1 MKELQG
7 EGVRLVQLIHSGLVK
22 LPKSIRNLEADAFKA
37 CGHTFLQYLDRN
49 ATWQSLTASN
59 AELTPTHFGV
69 TTHGEPPSTTRNGCC
84 SETPHI
90 SWSRCGLTTDG
101 E

>member
-7 EGVRLVQLIHSGLVK
+7 EGARLVQLFHSGLVK
-22 LPKSIRNLEADAFKA
+22 LPKSIRNLEAGVFKA

-49 ATWQSLTASN
+49 ATWQLLTASN
-59 AELTPTHFGV
+59 AELTLTHFGV

-84 SETPHI
+84 SETPNN